1 MRTRI
6 LAIVL
11 CACAAIV
18 PSRSGAVT
26 LTLGPDGPTSAQD
39 RVAVLYASR
48 SDGSVV
54 AVARV
59 GDETSDGG
67 RIAELGIPSETPD
80 GRVLFGA
87 NIEDRAGRL
96 GWIIM
101 VADPNAAATGRVA
114 TAMAP
119 LATNRGCTPRLA
131 VDPYPVA
138 TREGAIAFFAPRSE
152 GGDALFLFKDG
163 RLDCLARTG
172 DRLAD
177 GREIARLAFGTAQ
190 AGAGDSIAILATLR
204 RGSAD
209 RAHPTLWWREHL
221 QALLLLAPG
230 RIPAEI
236 AVEGMAAPKGGI
248 FGVFGPPAAA
258 PDRSGGTA
266 VAFTDQ
272 SARGTSLYVYRRGV
286 IAPIIRGGERAGNAA
301 VTFISQGRPALSA
314 DGTIAVRA
322 ASRERDLIIL
332 AARGGARV
340 VVSSGQAL
348 SEDFR
353 ASNFGDPLVVEG
365 ARLYFPA
372 CAEDYDGLYEREPSG
387 AVRELGRTAVR
398 EAAFGGSR
406 GRPRVASPTLTANAR
421 GDYAYLGSR

>member
-11 CACAAIV
+11 CACAAII
-18 PSRSGAVT
+18 PSRSGAVS

-48 SDGSVV
+48 ADGSVIS
-54 AVARV
+54 VARV
-59 GDETSDGG
+59 GDETPDGG

-87 NIEDRAGRL
+87 NIEDRAGQL
-96 GWIIM
+96 AWSIM
-101 VADPNAAATGRVA
+101 MADPNAAAPDRVA
-114 TAMAP
+114 SAMASV
-119 LATNRGCTPRLA
+119 AMNGGCTPRLA

-138 TREGAIAFFAPRSE
+138 TREGAIAFFAPRKE

-163 RLDCLARTG
+163 RLDCLVRTG

-190 AGAGDSIAILATLR
+190 AGAGDSIAILAMVK
-204 RGSAD
+204 RGRAD

-221 QALLLLAPG
+221 QAVLLLAPD
-230 RIPAEI
+230 RAPAEI
-236 AVEGMAAPKGGI
+236 AVEGMAAPRGGT
-248 FGVFGPPAAA
+248 FGIFGPPAAV
-258 PDRSGGTA
+258 PDRSGGTV

-272 SARGTSLYVYRRGV
+272 NARGTSLYVYRRGV
-286 IAPIIRGGERAGNAA
+286 IAPIIRGGQRAGNAA
-301 VTFISQGRPALSA
+301 VRFISQGRPAVGS
-314 DGTIAVRA
+314 DGTVAVRG
-322 ASRERDLIIL
+322 ASRDRDLIIL
-332 AARGGARV
+332 AARGGVRV
-340 VVSSGQAL
+340 VVSSGQTL

-353 ASNFGDPLVVEG
+353 ASNFGDPLLVEG

-372 CAEDYDGLYEREPSG
+372 CAGDYGGLYEREPTG
-387 AVRELGRTAVR
+387 AMRELGQPAVR
-398 EAAFGGSR
+398 EAAFGEPHE
-406 GRPRVASPTLTANAR
+406 RPRVASPTLTANAR